1 MECQIFFNST
11 LYVMLA
17 VEPIPKEKVNCNRPN
32 STMLQNP
39 RNIRTFW
46 QVVGRSGALKARL
59 TFKID
64 PREDL
69 DQDDNEDDGFEG
81 RR

>member
-1 MECQIFFNST
+1 MSPEV
-11 LYVMLA
+11 LP

-32 STMLQNP
+32 IKMLQNP
-39 RNIRTFW
+39 RNIRSFW
-46 QVVGRSGALKARL
+46 QVGGRSGALKARL

>member
-1 MECQIFFNST
+1 
-11 LYVMLA
+11 MLA

-32 STMLQNP
+32 SIMLQNP
-39 RNIRTFW
+39 RNIRYFW
-46 QVVGRSGALKARL
+46 QGVGRSGALKARL

-64 PREDL
+64 PREDR
-69 DQDDNEDDGFEG
+69 DQDDKEDDDFED